1 MLRLLTFGMRSVFV
15 FVAAAAIWTSV
26 NAQTFTG
33 SGFTIVDGDP
43 EDPSSCSTINVS
55 GVTGNRFLASVSL
68 IGIHHTFIGDLEVRL
83 YAPGGTVPP
92 DFGGGRDF
100 ILLSTNQTVNC
111 NFGLHFDTLPPS
123 PPVGLNYRFTDV
135 AATSIDSVTTPCIS
149 RDPVG
154 PPFDPNPETEDL
166 VVPAGDYRASN
177 ASGANI
183 SLFSTFGTLIPSTAT
198 DPNGDWFLCVY
209 DFEPGD
215 TGAVASTS
223 LQLGITPTAA
233 SVSVSGQV
241 IAGKG
246 QGLSGATIRITDASG
261 NSQTTLTNSFGIY
274 SFNDVQAG
282 SVYTVSVSFKGYTF
296 DPSSIVLP
304 VEDDVSDVNFA
315 GVSTKR
321 GR

>member
-15 FVAAAAIWTSV
+15 FVVVTAIWTSV

-92 DFGGGRDF
+92 DFNGGRDF
-100 ILLSTNQTVNC
+100 ILLSTDQTVNC

-149 RDPVG
+149 RDPT
-154 PPFDPNPETEDL
+154 PPFDPNPETEDF

-223 LQLGITPTAA
+223 IQLGITPTAA
-233 SVSVSGQV
+233 SVSVSGR
-241 IAGKG
+241 ITAGKG
-246 QGLSGATIRITDASG
+246 QGLPGATVRITDSSG

-274 SFNDVQAG
+274 SFNEVPAG
-282 SVYTVSVSFKGYTF
+282 SVYTVSVFEKGYNF
-296 DPSSIVLP
+296 DPSAIVLS
-304 VEDDVSDVNFA
+304 VEDDVSDVNFVGA
-315 GVSTKR
+315 STKR